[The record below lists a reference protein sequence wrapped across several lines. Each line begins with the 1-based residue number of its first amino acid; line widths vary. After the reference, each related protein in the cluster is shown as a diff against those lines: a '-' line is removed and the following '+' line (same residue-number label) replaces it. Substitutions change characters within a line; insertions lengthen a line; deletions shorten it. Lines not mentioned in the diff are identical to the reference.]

1 MLIITLSA
9 SFISSLQSTEGTGG
23 GGGGRAGYA
32 GASYNRYGG
41 YKHGDDPYE
50 YKGRYNPH
58 HDNGHGDVYDYNNH
72 YDYYPYEYDPLP
84 SEPLQEG
91 PKCTD
96 IQECPP
102 GYYFST
108 EGCACVSE
116 GTPTTPP
123 QKYCT
128 LSSTVCNRRQHLN
141 LDTCSCECV
150 EYSLFI
156 PGVPAIPAIPGRF
169 VHPKKG
175 DRGKSKGSRRKSSK
189 RRRRGVEDS
198 LVELDNEDLMRWVL
212 SL

>member
-1 MLIITLSA
+1 MLITLSA
-9 SFISSLQSTEGTGG
+9 SFISSLQSTEGTD
-23 GGGGRAGYA
+23 GGRAEYA
-32 GASYNRYGG
+32 GAYYNRHGEYI
-41 YKHGDDPYE
+41 HGDDPYE
-50 YKGRYNPH
+50 YNPH
-58 HDNGHGDVYDYNNH
+58 HDNGHGDVYEYNNH

-96 IQECPP
+96 IQECPS

-116 GTPTTPP
+116 GTPP

-128 LSSTVCNRRQHLN
+128 LSSAVCNRRQHLN

-156 PGVPAIPAIPGRF
+156 PGIPAIPAIPGRF
-169 VHPKKG
+169 VHFKND
-175 DRGKSKGSRRKSSK
+175 DRGKNRERSKESRRRSSK
-189 RRRRGVEDS
+189 RRRRGAEDS
-198 LVELDNEDLMRWVL
+198 LVELDNKELMRWVL
-212 SL
+212 LL